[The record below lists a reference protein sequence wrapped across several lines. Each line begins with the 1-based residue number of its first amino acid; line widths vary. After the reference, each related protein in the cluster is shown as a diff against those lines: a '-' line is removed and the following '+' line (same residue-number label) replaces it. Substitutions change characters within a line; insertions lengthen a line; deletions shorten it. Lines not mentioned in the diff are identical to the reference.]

1 VHANNHLGSLAENI
15 VSLLLQRKL
24 NGCYRFSVRFLGAK
38 AELLDFLVELL
49 DDDGKAYGPHF
60 YLQVKTTASASIAS
74 QLVHARFSPDEVK
87 RAQGR
92 RVPVYLVAVEC
103 RHDDKEKTYIRAVD
117 ASLSAGVP
125 GVHRRHSLKDRETRM
140 QLYKEVDVYF
150 NSLPLSFKSA
160 LT

>member
-1 VHANNHLGSLAENI
+1 VHANNHLGSLGENI

-60 YLQVKTTASASIAS
+60 YLQVKTTASASTA
-74 QLVHARFSPDEVK
+74 
-87 RAQGR
+87 
-92 RVPVYLVAVEC
+92 
-103 RHDDKEKTYIRAVD
+103 
-117 ASLSAGVP
+117 
-125 GVHRRHSLKDRETRM
+125 RETRM
-140 QLYKEVDVYF
+140 QLYKEVDAYF